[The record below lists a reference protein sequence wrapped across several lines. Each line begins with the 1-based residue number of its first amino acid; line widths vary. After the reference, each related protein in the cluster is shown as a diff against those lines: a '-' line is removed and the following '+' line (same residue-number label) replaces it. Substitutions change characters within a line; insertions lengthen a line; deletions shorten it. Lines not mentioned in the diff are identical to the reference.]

1 MARRARAGGFTKA
14 RSSETPPPVRP
25 AEENASSAKNEK
37 AAARAAAK
45 PPRGQRGLRRLVV
58 VPLWLALLA
67 VLLLLLLALWL
78 YTTVRERRAEVRVR
92 DVEKFE
98 EALSSI
104 AGLTG
109 GAILSGNRATVLQD
123 GDQFF
128 PALLADI
135 AAARETI
142 HLETYVWWKGEI
154 CERVGRALAARAR
167 RGVEVRL
174 TLDAMGATKMNRR
187 LLALMR
193 DAGVEI
199 NRYHPIKFSELG
211 LINQRTHRKLAVF
224 DGRVGYLFGH
234 GIAEEWVG
242 HGQDPEHWRDTGV
255 RLEGPVV
262 NSVQAVFADNWLEQT
277 GEALVGPLY
286 FPRLASAGSLRAH
299 IVASKPRG
307 GVSTLE
313 TLFKI
318 AVASSRR
325 ELLIQNPYFIP
336 DDEAVELL
344 GRAVKRGVDVRIML
358 PGPVTDSS
366 VVRHAG
372 HFYWENL
379 MMRGVRIYEY
389 QRTLLH
395 QKVVVVDGL
404 WSLVGSTNL
413 DDRSLDINDEAS
425 VGLIDRGIAAE
436 LKRAFAEDL
445 RHCREIHLAE
455 WRRRSLWDKG
465 IDAMSYS
472 INGQL

>member
-1 MARRARAGGFTKA
+1 MPG
-14 RSSETPPPVRP
+14 
-25 AEENASSAKNEK
+25 K
-37 AAARAAAK
+37 AAARAVPR
-45 PPRGQRGLRRLVV
+45 PPPGQRGLRRIVA

-67 VLLLLLLALWL
+67 ALLLVLLALWL
-78 YTTVRERRAEVRVR
+78 YSAEREHNVRVR
-92 DVEKFE
+92 RVPDVDNFD
-98 EALSSI
+98 EALPSI

-109 GAILSGNRATVLQD
+109 GDILPGNRATLLQD

-128 PALLADI
+128 PALFADI

-142 HLETYVWWKGEI
+142 HIETYVWWKGEI
-154 CERVGRALAARAR
+154 CDRVARALAARAR

-174 TLDAMGATKMNRR
+174 TIDALGATKMDRR
-187 LLALMR
+187 LLKLMR

-199 NRYHPIKFSELG
+199 NRYHPIRAADLG
-211 LINQRTHRKLAVF
+211 LINQRTHRKVAVF

-234 GIAEEWVG
+234 GIAEEWTG
-242 HGQDPEHWRDTGV
+242 HAQDERHWRDTGV

-262 NSVQAVFADNWLEQT
+262 NAVQAVFADNWMEQR
-277 GEALVGPLY
+277 GEPLVGSRY
-286 FPRLASAGSLRAH
+286 FPRLAPVGNVRAH
-299 IVASKPRG
+299 VVASKPRG
-307 GVSTLE
+307 GVSTQE

-318 AVASSRR
+318 AVAASRR

-336 DDEAVELL
+336 DQEAVDLL

-366 VVRHAG
+366 IVRHAG
-372 HFYWENL
+372 HFYWEDL
-379 MMRGVRIYEY
+379 MMRGVRLFEY

-425 VGLIDRGIAAE
+425 VGLIDRGIAGE
-436 LKRAFAEDL
+436 LRRTFATDL
-445 RHCREIHLAE
+445 RLCREIHLAE
-455 WRRRSLWDKG
+455 WRRRSFWDKG
-465 IDAMSYS
+465 IDGLSYA